1 MRKRPGLLQNYKVK
15 CLDQYFIVYNLLMPH
30 VTIATSLIVAT
41 DISTIDRSF
50 CDQHSIHFSHD
61 TAMCHLCPNKRP
73 RALSCQGMPNR
84 PASSPRACFLK
95 TRRHYANFVPQAKN
109 AANEATVYVCVGC
122 CGAWSA
128 SERSQLS
135 ELIGP
140 TFDSLH
146 KNLAWWAVTRETLKT
161 VKNGGGLL
169 PRTIRYKITISPCL
183 TG

>member
-15 CLDQYFIVYNLLMPH
+15 CLDQYFIVYNLLMPR
-30 VTIATSLIVAT
+30 VTIATSLIAAT
-41 DISTIDRSF
+41 DISAIDRSF

-109 AANEATVYVCVGC
+109 AANEATVRVCRML
-122 CGAWSA
+122 WS
-128 SERSQLS
+128 
-135 ELIGP
+135 
-140 TFDSLH
+140 
-146 KNLAWWAVTRETLKT
+146 LKCI
-161 VKNGGGLL
+161 
-169 PRTIRYKITISPCL
+169 RTIAAK
-183 TG
+183 